1 MERNI
6 QIENEDNHELQQTFE
21 TTLEKVNDKWRRI
34 YDTLE
39 QQRLNKWMIL
49 NDTIYQLKSKMEDGI
64 DATEAKWKLT
74 LQKKENE
81 MEFIKKHMEKDLQEA
96 IGICKS
102 LEDEMKKKQ
111 SEFDNKLKLK
121 LNEKDCLLKAN
132 ERNNEKGRLV
142 IDVKISI
149 TRFIFS

>member
-1 MERNI
+1 
-6 QIENEDNHELQQTFE
+6 
-21 TTLEKVNDKWRRI
+21 
-34 YDTLE
+34 
-39 QQRLNKWMIL
+39 
-49 NDTIYQLKSKMEDGI
+49 
-64 DATEAKWKLT
+64 
-74 LQKKENE
+74 

>member
-1 MERNI
+1 
-6 QIENEDNHELQQTFE
+6 
-21 TTLEKVNDKWRRI
+21 
-34 YDTLE
+34 
-39 QQRLNKWMIL
+39 
-49 NDTIYQLKSKMEDGI
+49 
-64 DATEAKWKLT
+64 
-74 LQKKENE
+74 
-81 MEFIKKHMEKDLQEA
+81 
-96 IGICKS
+96 
-102 LEDEMKKKQ
+102 MKKKQ